1 MRPAVLFLIGTIA
14 FAQPRLAFEVASVK
28 PNVQGEASGFDFDFT
43 AEGGIKSR
51 NFSVWNLI
59 RSAYNLR
66 DLQITGGPSWV
77 KSQGFDIQA
86 KPPQTAAPVARNQTL
101 LMLQA
106 LLEDRFQLK
115 FHRETRQVAAYAL
128 TVAPRGPQLPP
139 AREGR
144 GRTTMGD
151 LDAPSLT
158 LTSLCHVIEFDLDR
172 PVVNQ
177 TGLDGPFAIRLQWDS
192 DRAPKEARD
201 PSKPSLITAI
211 QEQLGLRLDS
221 ARAPLE
227 MFIIDSVERP
237 SEN

>member
-1 MRPAVLFLIGTIA
+1 
-14 FAQPRLAFEVASVK
+14 
-28 PNVQGEASGFDFDFT
+28 
-43 AEGGIKSR
+43 
-51 NFSVWNLI
+51 
-59 RSAYNLR
+59 
-66 DLQITGGPSWV
+66 
-77 KSQGFDIQA
+77 
-86 KPPQTAAPVARNQTL
+86 
-101 LMLQA
+101 
-106 LLEDRFQLK
+106 
-115 FHRETRQVAAYAL
+115 
-128 TVAPRGPQLPP
+128 
-139 AREGR
+139 
-144 GRTTMGD
+144 
-151 LDAPSLT
+151 LT

-201 PSKPSLITAI
+201 PSKPSLFTAI